1 MSDSPLKLLFSPIQ
15 VGKLTLRNRIVF
27 LPHYNRFA
35 VGRLPVEMDVQYF
48 GERAKGGA
56 GLIICGFG
64 ANVCGDF
71 AHHIGGAFMDATNP
85 KVVERYKRIA
95 DKVHQH
101 GAHVSAQLVHAG
113 GGGWGIG
120 EPKGLTGLN
129 WVLNY
134 SASARFAGGED
145 ATIIREM
152 SRDDIQRAI
161 EGYVKAARHVVA
173 AGFDGIEIRMNDSLG
188 YEFTSALTNRRT
200 DEYGGTLEKRLRF
213 VLDVIHGVREEVG
226 PDVLLDPRVLVD
238 EIIPG
243 GYGLEEGQEIARIL
257 AATGELDFLNTGIG
271 VGTVHEKQGPYPT
284 PLGYGVYAAAAIKK
298 VADIPVVAHGRIN
311 DPVQAEAILAEGK
324 ADLIGMARGLIAD
337 PEFANKAREGRIDD
351 IRKCIGYDDVCHDQ
365 AHRASPIT
373 CIHNPSAGREK
384 QLGIGTLRQ
393 ARRKKKVL
401 VVGGGPAGLKVAEVA
416 ARRGH
421 QVTLY
426 DKGEELGGQINLAI
440 RLPFRDHLGEI
451 PSYLSNQL
459 EKLGVDIKKRVEVT
473 PEMVVAA
480 NPDVVVVA
488 TGSVPFIPDIPGV
501 HQDNVV
507 TYRDVARDG
516 GVNGQS
522 VLIYDR
528 VGHWAAGSIVEL
540 LAGQGKKVHIVTPH
554 RNVLSQIAETNATLR
569 FWEQRIAGKD
579 IVRIT
584 DHNVR
589 VIRNGTVTLTNSLD
603 TGEERTVEG
612 IDTVV
617 LACGGT
623 PDDTLYHALKDKSK
637 ALKMVGDCEVPLR
650 IETATYF
657 AELLG
662 RAL

>member
-1 MSDSPLKLLFSPIQ
+1 
-15 VGKLTLRNRIVF
+15 
-27 LPHYNRFA
+27 
-35 VGRLPVEMDVQYF
+35 
-48 GERAKGGA
+48 
-56 GLIICGFG
+56 
-64 ANVCGDF
+64 
-71 AHHIGGAFMDATNP
+71 MDATNP

-101 GAHVSAQLVHAG
+101 GAHVAAQLVHAG

-134 SASARFAGGED
+134 SASARFTGGED
-145 ATIIREM
+145 STIIREM

-161 EGYVKAARHVVA
+161 EGYVKAAKNVVA

-200 DEYGGTLEKRLRF
+200 DEYGGTLERRLRF

-226 PDVLLDPRVLVD
+226 PDFLLDPRILVD
-238 EIIPG
+238 EIKPG

-298 VADIPVVAHGRIN
+298 VADLPVVAHGRIN

-365 AHRASPIT
+365 SHRASPIT
-373 CIHNPSAGREK
+373 CIHNPAAGREK

-401 VVGGGPAGLKVAEVA
+401 VAGGGPAGLKVAEVA

-426 DKGEELGGQINLAI
+426 EKGKELGGQINLAI

-451 PSYLSNQL
+451 SSHLSNQL
-459 EKLGVDIKKRVEVT
+459 EKLGVDIRKGVEVT
-473 PEMVVAA
+473 PGDGGGGQPRCGSGS
-480 NPDVVVVA
+480 NRLCSFHSRH
-488 TGSVPFIPDIPGV
+488 TGSPSGQRRNLPG
-501 HQDNVV
+501 
-507 TYRDVARDG
+507 RCPRWW
-516 GVNGQS
+516 
-522 VLIYDR
+522 R
-528 VGHWAAGSIVEL
+528 
-540 LAGQGKKVHIVTPH
+540 
-554 RNVLSQIAETNATLR
+554 
-569 FWEQRIAGKD
+569 
-579 IVRIT
+579 
-584 DHNVR
+584 
-589 VIRNGTVTLTNSLD
+589 
-603 TGEERTVEG
+603 
-612 IDTVV
+612 
-617 LACGGT
+617 
-623 PDDTLYHALKDKSK
+623 
-637 ALKMVGDCEVPLR
+637 
-650 IETATYF
+650 
-657 AELLG
+657 
-662 RAL
+662 